1 MQRLRRVWFGHLHL
15 PSIPDPRHRGMRA
28 CRADRRTRHHHLQS
42 QGRPCARRG
51 HEIPC
56 LQRAQ
61 APGRR
66 RCRGP
71 VFRAHRMCRRGAGC
85 PIPAVDAGCG
95 ALARPEADRPLRL
108 HERYEA
114 RCADQPG
121 HRNRR
126 TRAHSRQSGAR
137 RRPCG
142 NRGKEGRRLL
152 YGRAAARPDQPGR
165 PFAREILR
173 GAAVSLANPETS
185 AALSLLNA
193 RAVRER
199 AHRML
204 ALGLEDKL
212 PNVRIDLD
220 RMDSTVDLVLEVTRK
235 AYPSFEVP
243 FHSRWRHF
251 VMNGDNRWADIAD
264 QTEWPGRAAR
274 ARAEFD
280 LAIVSV
286 FLDAGAG
293 SSWRYRDPKTGSA
306 IGRSEGLGL
315 ASLAM
320 FAGGAFSA
328 DPLEPLRVDAD
339 VLANFTV
346 ADLERGM
353 QVSDINPLVGI
364 DGRVDLLRRLGTL
377 VASKPDIFGSLDTP
391 RPGGLF
397 DRLAKLAD
405 SRELPAP
412 TILTELL
419 HQLGPIWPS
428 RLTLGGIA
436 LGDCWRHPV
445 LTTADATSGL
455 VPLHKLSQWLA
466 YSLIEPLQTAGIR
479 VTDID
484 ALTGLA
490 EYRNGGLFVDIGML
504 ALRDPEAAQQE
515 HGVASP
521 LVVEWR
527 ALTVALL
534 DRVADGLRHRLKVDA
549 TLLPLAKILEGGTWA
564 AGRLLARQR
573 RADASPPVKVISD
586 GTVF

>member
-1 MQRLRRVWFGHLHL
+1 
-15 PSIPDPRHRGMRA
+15 
-28 CRADRRTRHHHLQS
+28 
-42 QGRPCARRG
+42 
-51 HEIPC
+51 
-56 LQRAQ
+56 
-61 APGRR
+61 
-66 RCRGP
+66 
-71 VFRAHRMCRRGAGC
+71 
-85 PIPAVDAGCG
+85 
-95 ALARPEADRPLRL
+95 
-108 HERYEA
+108 
-114 RCADQPG
+114 
-121 HRNRR
+121 
-126 TRAHSRQSGAR
+126 
-137 RRPCG
+137 
-142 NRGKEGRRLL
+142 
-152 YGRAAARPDQPGR
+152 
-165 PFAREILR
+165 
-173 GAAVSLANPETS
+173 VSPANPETS

-193 RAVRER
+193 GAVRER

-204 ALGLEDKL
+204 AIGLDDRL
-212 PNVRIDLD
+212 PNFRVHLD
-220 RMDSTVDLVLEVTRK
+220 RMDGVVDLVLETTRK
-235 AYPSFEVP
+235 AYPSFDVP

-251 VMNGDNRWADIAD
+251 VTNGDNRWADIAG
-264 QTEWPGRAAR
+264 QTKWPGRAAR
-274 ARAEFD
+274 ARTEFD

-293 SSWRYRDPKTGSA
+293 AAWRYRDPRTGSA

-328 DPLEPLRVDAD
+328 DPLQPLLADAT
-339 VLANFTV
+339 VLANLAV

-353 QVSDINPLVGI
+353 QVSETNPLVGI
-364 DGRVDLLRRLGTL
+364 DGRADLLRRLGRL
-377 VASKPDIFGSLDTP
+377 VASKPDVFGSQDTP

-405 SRELPAP
+405 GGKLPAA
-412 TILTELL
+412 TILSELL

-436 LGDCWRHPV
+436 LGDCWRHPM

-466 YSLIEPLQTAGIR
+466 YSLIEPLQTAGIT

-484 ALTGLA
+484 GLTGLA
-490 EYRNGGLFVDIGML
+490 EYRNGGLFIDTGVL
-504 ALRDPEAAQQE
+504 AFRDTEPAQQQHE
-515 HGVASP
+515 VDSP

-534 DRVADGLRHRLKVDA
+534 DRVADGLRHRLNLDA
-549 TLLPLAKILEGGTWA
+549 TSMPLAKILEGGTWA
-564 AGRLLARQR
+564 AGRLLARER

>member
-1 MQRLRRVWFGHLHL
+1 M
-15 PSIPDPRHRGMRA
+15 
-28 CRADRRTRHHHLQS
+28 
-42 QGRPCARRG
+42 
-51 HEIPC
+51 
-56 LQRAQ
+56 
-61 APGRR
+61 
-66 RCRGP
+66 
-71 VFRAHRMCRRGAGC
+71 
-85 PIPAVDAGCG
+85 
-95 ALARPEADRPLRL
+95 
-108 HERYEA
+108 
-114 RCADQPG
+114 
-121 HRNRR
+121 
-126 TRAHSRQSGAR
+126 
-137 RRPCG
+137 
-142 NRGKEGRRLL
+142 
-152 YGRAAARPDQPGR
+152 
-165 PFAREILR
+165 
-173 GAAVSLANPETS
+173 SLANPETS

-204 ALGLEDKL
+204 AIGLDDAL
-212 PNVRIDLD
+212 TNFRIHLD
-220 RMDSTVDLVLEVTRK
+220 CIDRTVDLVLKVTRE
-235 AYPSFEVP
+235 AYPSFEIP

-251 VMNGDNRWADIAD
+251 VANGDNRWADIAD
-264 QTEWPGRAAR
+264 QSRWADRAAR

-293 SSWRYRDPKTGSA
+293 SSWRYHDPKTGSA

-328 DPLEPLRVDAD
+328 DPREPLRVDAG
-339 VLANFTV
+339 VLANFAA

-353 QVSDINPLVGI
+353 QVSDANPLVGM
-364 DGRVDLLRRLGTL
+364 DGRAELLRRLGTL
-377 VASKPDIFGSLDTP
+377 VASKPDVFGSRDTA

-397 DRLAKLAD
+397 DQLAMLAD
-405 SRELPAP
+405 GQELPAP

-419 HQLGPIWPS
+419 QQLGPIWPS

-436 LGDCWRHPV
+436 LGDCWKHPA

-479 VTDID
+479 VSDID
-484 ALTGLA
+484 GLTGLA
-490 EYRNGGLFVDIGML
+490 EYRNGGLFVDTGVL
-504 ALRDPEAAQQE
+504 AFRDAEAAQQE
-515 HGVASP
+515 HEVASS

-534 DRVADGLRHRLKVDA
+534 DRIADGVRHRLKLDA
-549 TLLPLAKILEGGTWA
+549 TSLPLAKILEGGTWA
-564 AGRLLARQR
+564 AGRRLARER
-573 RADASPPVKVISD
+573 RSDASPPVKIISD